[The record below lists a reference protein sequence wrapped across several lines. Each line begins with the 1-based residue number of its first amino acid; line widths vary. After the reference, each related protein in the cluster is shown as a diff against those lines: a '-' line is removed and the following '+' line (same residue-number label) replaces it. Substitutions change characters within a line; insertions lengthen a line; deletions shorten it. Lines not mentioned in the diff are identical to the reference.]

1 MGAMLMGECTTKIR
15 TVGASERFSVF
26 QRLLQLSL
34 TVLCAAWVNISLAID
49 KPSVLDKSTVY
60 SSAASSPAAPI
71 HRAGIPT
78 VKVHHLFD
86 ITGQD
91 GAELSLPTDVA
102 VGNNYRIYVVDGGHH
117 RIVVFDQDGKQIFT
131 FGSKGTKEGQFN
143 GPVGIGTDKKGRV
156 YVADTGNHRI
166 QIFNADGR
174 FRSEFPVIDGDL
186 PIRPVDVAAN
196 ASGTR
201 IYVSG
206 NNNHKIMAYKASGRL
221 IRKWGGNGE
230 SSGLFRYPA
239 SVVVSATGDLYV
251 ADVLNSRVQGFDK
264 AGELLILVGA
274 WGVLPGQLFRPKGVA
289 VDGKQHIYISDS
301 YMDVIQ
307 VFDSEGRFQHVLGF
321 DGKPQRFKSAGG
333 ITIDDKNRLYTAEVL
348 NNKISVYS
356 LEN

>member
-1 MGAMLMGECTTKIR
+1 MGESTIKVR
-15 TVGASERFSVF
+15 TVGADERYSKFLG
-26 QRLLQLSL
+26 LLQLS
-34 TVLCAAWVNISLAID
+34 TITLCAVWVNVSLAVD
-49 KPSVLDKSTVY
+49 NPSVLEKSTVY
-60 SSAASSPAAPI
+60 SSAASSPAVAIP
-71 HRAGIPT
+71 RAGIPT

-91 GAELSLPTDVA
+91 GNGLSLPTDVA
-102 VGNNYRIYVVDGGHH
+102 VGSDSRIYVVDGANH
-117 RIVVFDQDGKQIFT
+117 RIVVFDQNGKQIFT
-131 FGSKGTKEGQFN
+131 FGSKGSKEGQFN

-166 QIFNADGR
+166 QIFNDDGR
-174 FRSEFPVIDGDL
+174 FRSEFPVTDGDL
-186 PIRPVDVAAN
+186 SIRPVDVAAN
-196 ASGTR
+196 SAGTR

-206 NNNHKIMAYKASGRL
+206 NNNHKIMAYNSSGRL
-221 IRKWGGNGE
+221 VRKWGGNGE

-251 ADVLNSRVQGFDK
+251 ADVLNSRVQGFDE

-307 VFDSEGRFQHVLGF
+307 VFDSEGRFQHVLGSN
-321 DGKPQRFKSAGG
+321 GKPQRFKSAGG
-333 ITIDDKNRLYTAEVL
+333 IAIDSNNRLYTAEVL